1 LKTVKHEFTI
11 LMYRFSLSNYHLNL
25 LTRTSK
31 LFTLLVSVAK
41 ELIRSWVG
49 VRNTRRHTTQPD
61 SFATRHSGS
70 LLTVARS
77 WMFCRGRPPC
87 LSRVYPVSI
96 PCLPVSTLIPWAD
109 TGAGQTR
116 GSAPTGGKPR
126 RVFGP
131 TSQNRREKN
140 DVELSGLGRRWY
152 ARRFGAMPLLW

>member
-11 LMYRFSLSNYHLNL
+11 LMCRFSLSNYHLNL

-87 LSRVYPVSI
+87 LSRVYPVSARVY
-96 PCLPVSTLIPWAD
+96 PDPLGRHGGRAD
-109 TGAGQTR
+109 TGVC
-116 GSAPTGGKPR
+116 PD
-126 RVFGP
+126 
-131 TSQNRREKN
+131 RRETASCFWSDIAKPPREERRG
-140 DVELSGLGRRWY
+140 VERIGEEMVCQTFWGDAPSVVRN
-152 ARRFGAMPLLW
+152 